1 MIIEKIIDCVEYD
14 DLSESSQYVA
24 ELIGIEVYRKLMKE
38 FYSQRIYIQ
47 DPRQIEATLK
57 KYIQKHCQSKSV
69 MRIAKE
75 VGRTE
80 NYIRKLIREI
90 N

>member
-1 MIIEKIIDCVEYD
+1 MIMEKIIDCVEFE

-24 ELIGIEVYRKLMKE
+24 ELIGIEVYRKLMRE

-47 DPRQIEATLK
+47 DPRQIETTLK
-57 KYIQKHCQSKSV
+57 RYINQHCHNKSV

-75 VGRTE
+75 IGRTE
-80 NYIRKLIREI
+80 NYVRKLIRE